1 MLFGTRNTI
10 LDLVFLNFE
19 NNVSYIAMSSR
30 LKMTWIIGHYH
41 KRLLLG
47 TNCFF
52 YGIISILLLHER
64 RKTIP
69 STGFKKFSNYVK
81 LQCNDI
87 RRMPYWRQ
95 MISKC
100 SGSLRQ
106 YMIHCIVVLYV
117 MILHCN
123 DMTSNWIQKWKNVF
137 RRTKYDISIIISS
150 VLYSTSTTS
159 IFSITFYFSFSD
171 VIAL

>member
-19 NNVSYIAMSSR
+19 NNVSYIVMSSRWKMTLNHEKWHWVLVNDVSRVEIAMTMLLGTKNTISDLVFLNFENNLSYIAMSSR

-41 KRLLLG
+41 KRVLLG

-69 STGFKKFSNYVK
+69 STGFKNFLSMWSYNA
-81 LQCNDI
+81 
-87 RRMPYWRQ
+87 
-95 MISKC
+95 
-100 SGSLRQ
+100 
-106 YMIHCIVVLYV
+106 
-117 MILHCN
+117 
-123 DMTSNWIQKWKNVF
+123 MTSEKEK
-137 RRTKYDISIIISS
+137 
-150 VLYSTSTTS
+150 
-159 IFSITFYFSFSD
+159 
-171 VIAL
+171 

>member
-19 NNVSYIAMSSR
+19 NNVSYIVMSSRWKMTLNHEKWHWVLVNDVSRVEIAMTMLLGTKNTISDLVFLNFENNLSYIAMSSR

-41 KRLLLG
+41 KRVLLG

-69 STGFKKFSNYVK
+69 STGFKNFLSMWSYNA
-81 LQCNDI
+81 
-87 RRMPYWRQ
+87 
-95 MISKC
+95 
-100 SGSLRQ
+100 
-106 YMIHCIVVLYV
+106 
-117 MILHCN
+117 
-123 DMTSNWIQKWKNVF
+123 MTSEK
-137 RRTKYDISIIISS
+137 
-150 VLYSTSTTS
+150 
-159 IFSITFYFSFSD
+159 
-171 VIAL
+171 